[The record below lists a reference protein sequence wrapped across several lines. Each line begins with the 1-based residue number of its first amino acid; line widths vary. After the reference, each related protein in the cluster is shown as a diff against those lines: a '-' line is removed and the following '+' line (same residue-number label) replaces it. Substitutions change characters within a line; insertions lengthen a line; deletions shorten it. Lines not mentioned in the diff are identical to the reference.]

1 MQTSPVVS
9 LKTTIKWLFGMLHF
23 FSSTQNLSF
32 SYIFLF
38 SLAFSLIYVSSAGTN
53 LTSGFSRTVCASVSQ
68 LVIRNLTLTIYW
80 HYQLL
85 PFLFQTHRLSLMWVF
100 TYWHTFFFFFWKAFY
115 SNKWKRKSTQW
126 SPSVMIQ
133 NFKLYSGC
141 WKKKALNEE
150 LWGKWNKINDVSL
163 PFKLYV
169 HPPMP
174 PWLLS
179 ERNKSHP
186 FKGFSNSNT
195 SIRCTLLPYISLS
208 VITSLVML
216 ASRYS

>member
-100 TYWHTFFFFFWKAFY
+100 TYWHTFFFF
-115 SNKWKRKSTQW
+115 SGRHSIPINERENLPRGLHQW
-126 SPSVMIQ
+126 WSRTLNSILVVE
-133 NFKLYSGC
+133 
-141 WKKKALNEE
+141 KKK
-150 LWGKWNKINDVSL
+150 
-163 PFKLYV
+163 
-169 HPPMP
+169 H
-174 PWLLS
+174 
-179 ERNKSHP
+179 
-186 FKGFSNSNT
+186 
-195 SIRCTLLPYISLS
+195 
-208 VITSLVML
+208 
-216 ASRYS
+216 